1 MKVQDIYRTF
11 FDVEKLYDDDDAFV
25 DLIDNEA
32 MLPLLS
38 LICGGGGTSLEYN
51 ATYGSLRFGGQGGR
65 VVPPDIN
72 PEGYCPWHRDFP
84 APDAW
89 PRPKGRLVKVSPRVC
104 EALSS
109 TTNKISAWL

>member
-1 MKVQDIYRTF
+1 M
-11 FDVEKLYDDDDAFV
+11 
-25 DLIDNEA
+25 
-32 MLPLLS
+32 
-38 LICGGGGTSLEYN
+38 
-51 ATYGSLRFGGQGGR
+51 LRFSFRVLEDPNHSAADPPTPSTPLPQTSKSIQGGQGGR

-89 PRPKGRLVKVSPRVC
+89 PRPKGRLVKVSQECAP
-104 EALSS
+104 SS